1 MLTIFERN
9 CAFDHILMLNV
20 LDYTYILTYI
30 KSEVRL

>member
-9 CAFDHILMLNV
+9 CAFDHILMLSV
-20 LDYTYILTYI
+20 FDYTYILTYI